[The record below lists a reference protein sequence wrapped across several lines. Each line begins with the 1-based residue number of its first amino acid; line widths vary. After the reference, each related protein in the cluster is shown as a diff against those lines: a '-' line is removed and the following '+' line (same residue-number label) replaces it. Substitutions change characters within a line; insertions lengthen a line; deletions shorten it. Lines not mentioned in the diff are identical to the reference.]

1 MTSRHPNISILLN
14 KLDESKT
21 FKALNYINTQ
31 RLKNNQCMHI
41 PQIQN
46 TTLEIRDIL
55 SKDAQ
60 NYLLIPF
67 LLVGTR
73 DFKARIGTFNDP
85 WGSQISPLY
94 SAPPLKF
101 INDSLA
107 DLADQRA
114 IELIKNAKDT
124 NRNIIVMWSGGIDST
139 FVLTAILKNISE
151 ADQELIT
158 VLLTTHSIS
167 DNPDF
172 YFKFLSQNKKI
183 RIISAANFT
192 IDNDLLDKNIILHGD
207 PGDGIFGP
215 SSGMYKFFSQNQTHL
230 EPWRKHLKT
239 IAQQFEPTIEKDMFV
254 QPGIGVWFTNII
266 TQTLEESGYADRVS
280 TVADW
285 YWWSY
290 FNFKWAGV
298 CTYPLHNGIRGKM
311 HKGITEDN
319 HKFYADNIF
328 FHTPEFQHWSYSN
341 LKELIGVDVFKTHK
355 LEAREYIYEF
365 DKNFQYFSR
374 KRKTSAPP
382 PNNRQQ
388 KSSLTGHDHNWK
400 PIYGDRPSEKYVMT
414 TLLRKYDISK
424 KNNINNI

>member
-14 KLDESKT
+14 KLDEPKT
-21 FKALNYINTQ
+21 FKAMNYINTQ

-46 TTLEIRDIL
+46 TTLDVRNIL

-107 DLADQRA
+107 DLADRRA

-172 YFKFLSQNKKI
+172 YFKFLSQL
-183 RIISAANFT
+183 F
-192 IDNDLLDKNIILHGD
+192 
-207 PGDGIFGP
+207 P
-215 SSGMYKFFSQNQTHL
+215 
-230 EPWRKHLKT
+230 
-239 IAQQFEPTIEKDMFV
+239 
-254 QPGIGVWFTNII
+254 
-266 TQTLEESGYADRVS
+266 
-280 TVADW
+280 
-285 YWWSY
+285 
-290 FNFKWAGV
+290 
-298 CTYPLHNGIRGKM
+298 
-311 HKGITEDN
+311 
-319 HKFYADNIF
+319 
-328 FHTPEFQHWSYSN
+328 
-341 LKELIGVDVFKTHK
+341 
-355 LEAREYIYEF
+355 
-365 DKNFQYFSR
+365 
-374 KRKTSAPP
+374 
-382 PNNRQQ
+382 
-388 KSSLTGHDHNWK
+388 
-400 PIYGDRPSEKYVMT
+400 
-414 TLLRKYDISK
+414 
-424 KNNINNI
+424 